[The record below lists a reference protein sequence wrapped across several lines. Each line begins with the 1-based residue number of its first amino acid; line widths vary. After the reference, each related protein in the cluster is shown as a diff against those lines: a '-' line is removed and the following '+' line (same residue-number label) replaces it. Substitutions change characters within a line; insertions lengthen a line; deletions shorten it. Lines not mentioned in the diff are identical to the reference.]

1 MLKQATCHKV
11 MIYVTM
17 ILNLILQRL
26 TSVWFQ
32 ILLTLF
38 EVLKVYFEVNNML
51 VPISDSFWLVGIN
64 DANHTKVIALFF
76 LPFFL
81 RWKDATCKV
90 DLISGAQ
97 VQIFSGIDQRDFL
110 SCAAVVCTFSCEVQL
125 KVILRLMDRI
135 ASYFLSLRFW

>member
-38 EVLKVYFEVNNML
+38 EVFKVYFEVNNML
-51 VPISDSFWLVGIN
+51 VPISDSFW
-64 DANHTKVIALFF
+64 
-76 LPFFL
+76 
-81 RWKDATCKV
+81 
-90 DLISGAQ
+90 
-97 VQIFSGIDQRDFL
+97 
-110 SCAAVVCTFSCEVQL
+110 
-125 KVILRLMDRI
+125 
-135 ASYFLSLRFW
+135 